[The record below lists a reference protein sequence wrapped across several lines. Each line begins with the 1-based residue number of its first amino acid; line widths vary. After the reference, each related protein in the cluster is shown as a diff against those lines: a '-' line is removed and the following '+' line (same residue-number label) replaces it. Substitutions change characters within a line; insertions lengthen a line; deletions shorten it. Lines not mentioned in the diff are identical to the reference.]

1 MKYIKLFENIDWD
14 WVDEEKS
21 EVSDFEGCEDFY
33 NFLIDNNILDEYIYN
48 FNKYKLDNKLDLKV
62 FFDNYNKRD
71 YLLKSFLWK
80 LTKEGYEFWEKIN
93 IKWYK
98 KIGRI

>member
-48 FNKYKLDNKLDLKV
+48 FNKYKLDNKDLKV
-62 FFDNYNKRD
+62 FLDIYNKRY
-71 YLLKSFLWK
+71 YLLESFLWK
-80 LTKEGYEFWEKIN
+80 LTKEGYKFWEKIS
-93 IKWYK
+93 IRWYK
-98 KIGRI
+98 KLGIL